1 MADALQSN
9 VFIVVYNSIFLGD
22 FMLIIHIQ
30 LKSKQFK
37 QTLRVDSAKQSIIFK
52 WNIELCKC
60 QERKLTTSQISTIQS
75 LYCTNLRYYYTL
87 LLCYLCRQC
96 DVVPNELL
104 FNFVLHVDLFR
115 PLRQIAQFDEIL
127 FEFFP
132 LFFELIFDLKRK
144 LPTPLVPRWAEGSC
158 AGKKNQFHSCDII
171 CIKGQMKG
179 VKSFKLFFLHQ
190 TFNRHGM
197 VRYYIAKML
206 FPTPFIRSKKVS
218 LHHTCAHLYRPD
230 VL

>member
-1 MADALQSN
+1 MADILQCN

-22 FMLIIHIQ
+22 FMLIIHIHSTV

-37 QTLRVDSAKQSIIFK
+37 QTLTTVNSAKQRISIFSNEIS
-52 WNIELCKC
+52 NLCKC

-127 FEFFP
+127 FEFF
-132 LFFELIFDLKRK
+132 FFCSLK
-144 LPTPLVPRWAEGSC
+144 
-158 AGKKNQFHSCDII
+158 
-171 CIKGQMKG
+171 
-179 VKSFKLFFLHQ
+179 
-190 TFNRHGM
+190 
-197 VRYYIAKML
+197 
-206 FPTPFIRSKKVS
+206 
-218 LHHTCAHLYRPD
+218 
-230 VL
+230 